1 MHTPVYYMVS
11 WTYMSVPPNIVV
23 IPRRCCL
30 HCLCTLMLDTQWA
43 VSCWLW
49 KAGELIVQLLP
60 LTSVWGLF
68 VTLSQRTTDVL
79 EYCDEQVCLFVV
91 CLWASISLELHVR
104 TTSNIL
110 YALSIASPRWTV
122 LWYVMYLQIYG
133 WHYNCTWHPECV
145 MQIRCTLYLGSRI
158 RYCNTYLNWPT
169 RTSLDRGRS
178 VTSMIALLMCQFNWW
193 HRLIRKCSTWVH
205 RAFWHVASY
214 SVVRSMAICETH
226 SSHSLAWGL
235 PVHKSMPRGRHSTTP
250 ISHRCIT
257 SPASVSQDSLQC
269 C

>member
-1 MHTPVYYMVS
+1 MEGWRVDCATLAFDVCVRIVCYSIPADDQRVGVLWWAS
-11 WTYMSVPPNIVV
+11 LSV
-23 IPRRCCL
+23 CCL
-30 HCLCTLMLDTQWA
+30 S
-43 VSCWLW
+43 VS
-49 KAGELIVQLLP
+49 KH
-60 LTSVWGLF
+60 
-68 VTLSQRTTDVL
+68 
-79 EYCDEQVCLFVV
+79 
-91 CLWASISLELHVR
+91 ISR
-104 TTSNIL
+104 ATCPNIL
-110 YALSIASPRWTV
+110 YALSIASLRWTV

-133 WHYNCTWHPECV
+133 WHYNCTWRPECV
-145 MQIRCTLYLGSRI
+145 MQIRRTLYLGSRI

-205 RAFWHVASY
+205 RAFWRVASY

-235 PVHKSMPRGRHSTTP
+235 PVHKSTPRGRHSTTP

>member
-1 MHTPVYYMVS
+1 VCLQTLSSFLTGVACIVCVLWCLIPSEQLVADYGRLAS
-11 WTYMSVPPNIVV
+11 WLCNSCLWRLCEDCLLLYPSGRPTCWSIVMSKSVCLLFVCEQAYLWSYMS
-23 IPRRCCL
+23 
-30 HCLCTLMLDTQWA
+30 
-43 VSCWLW
+43 
-49 KAGELIVQLLP
+49 
-60 LTSVWGLF
+60 
-68 VTLSQRTTDVL
+68 
-79 EYCDEQVCLFVV
+79 EY
-91 CLWASISLELHVR
+91 
-104 TTSNIL
+104 NIL

-133 WHYNCTWHPECV
+133 WHYNCTWRPECV
-145 MQIRCTLYLGSRI
+145 MQIRRTLYLGSRI

-205 RAFWHVASY
+205 RAFWRVASY

-235 PVHKSMPRGRHSTTP
+235 PVHKSTPRGRHSTTP